1 MHSMDRVHLEIAI
14 SPKDERFDA
23 ENAFNTY
30 FNELSLTQT
39 LSFTQMH

>member
-1 MHSMDRVHLEIAI
+1 MHSMICVYLQIAI
-14 SPKDERFDA
+14 APKDERFDA
-23 ENAFNTY
+23 ENAFDTC

>member
-1 MHSMDRVHLEIAI
+1 MVCVYLQI
-14 SPKDERFDA
+14 STDPKDDTFDA
-23 ENAFNTY
+23 ENAFNIY

>member
-1 MHSMDRVHLEIAI
+1 MHSMACGYLEIAI

-30 FNELSLTQT
+30 FNELSVSQT